1 MQGVRDVTMVN
12 SIPGLAPAPTKHR
25 RLVAWVAEIADL
37 TKPDRV
43 VWCDGSEDEWERLTG
58 ELVAAGTLKRL
69 NAEKRPNSFYAAS
82 DPKDVARVESRT
94 FICSKDPADAGPT
107 NNWLDPEEMR
117 ADLQGLFDGAMR
129 GRTMYV
135 VPFCM
140 GPLGSK
146 ISALGVEIT
155 DSPYVVISMKIM
167 TRMGKAALD
176 ELGDDGFFVPAVHT
190 VGKPLAAGE
199 QDVPWPCNDI
209 KYIVH
214 FPEEREIWSYGSG
227 YGGNALLGKKC
238 YALRIASVMARDAGW
253 LAEHMLIVKLTSPEG
268 RAHYVAAAFPSA
280 CGKTNLA
287 MLQPTLPGWI
297 AETIGD
303 DICWMRYGDDGRLY
317 AINPEAGFFGVAP
330 GTGLKTNANAIAA
343 LSRNTI
349 FTNVALTAD
358 GDVWWEGLTETPPE
372 GLTDWRGEAWS
383 PASGTPA
390 AHPNARF
397 TAPACQCPVI
407 APEWED
413 PTGVPISAILFG
425 GRRASAVPLVTEAF
439 DWAHGV
445 FLAANVASEGTAAAE
460 TRVGELRR
468 DPFAML
474 PFCGYNMGDYFGHW
488 LKVGASAADQA
499 KLPRIYAVN
508 WFRKDAAGKFVWP
521 GYGENARVL
530 KWIVERLEG
539 VAGADDTAI
548 GRVPATGSLD
558 LSGLT
563 LSAAAEAMLRHVET
577 DVWREEAALIPA
589 FYERFGERLPKALWD
604 EYDALVARLDA
615 ADAALSP
622 RPIALTA

>member
-1 MQGVRDVTMVN
+1 MQGVRDVAVVK
-12 SIPGLAPAPTKHR
+12 SIPELFPAPTQHR
-25 RLVAWVAEIADL
+25 KLVEWVAQVAAL

-43 VWCDGSEDEWERLTG
+43 VWCDGSEEEWERLTG

-69 NAEKRPNSFYAAS
+69 NPEKRPNSFYAAS

-107 NNWLDPEEMR
+107 NNWLDPAEMR

-129 GRTMYV
+129 GRTLYV
-135 VPFCM
+135 VPFSM
-140 GPLGSK
+140 GPIGSK

-176 ELGDDGFFVPAVHT
+176 QLGDDGFFVPAVHT
-190 VGKPLAAGE
+190 VGSPLAPGDK
-199 QDVPWPCNDI
+199 DVAWPCNDI

-214 FPEEREIWSYGSG
+214 FPEDREIWSYGSG

-238 YALRIASVMARDAGW
+238 YALRIASVMARDGGW
-253 LAEHMLIVKLTSPEG
+253 LAEHMLILKLTSPQG
-268 RAHYVAAAFPSA
+268 KAHYIAAAFPSA

-287 MLQPTLPGWI
+287 MLQPTLPGWT

-303 DICWMRYGDDGRLY
+303 DICWMRFGDDGRLH

-349 FTNVALTAD
+349 FTNVALTDD
-358 GDVWWEGLTETPPE
+358 GDVWWEGLTDTPPE
-372 GLTDWRGEAWS
+372 GLTDWQGNPWTPGCGR
-383 PASGTPA
+383 PA

-445 FLAANVASEGTAAAE
+445 FLASNVASEGTAAAE
-460 TRVGELRR
+460 TKVGELRR

-488 LKVGASAADQA
+488 LSVGASAADQA
-499 KLPRIYAVN
+499 KLPRLYAVN

-521 GYGENARVL
+521 GYGENSRVL

-539 VAGADDTAI
+539 SAEAEDTPI
-548 GRVPATGSLD
+548 GRVPAAGALD

-563 LSAAAEAMLRHVET
+563 LSDDAANLLRHV
-577 DVWREEAALIPA
+577 DIGVWREEASLIPA
-589 FYERFGERLPKALWD
+589 FYERFGATLPQALWD
-604 EYDALVARLDA
+604 EYEALIARLEI
-615 ADAALSP
+615 ADESRAP